1 MVADVDVAVVDV
13 AEAVDADVVDADVVD
28 ADVVDAAVA
37 TMVQPAVGCPNQSIA
52 KRENQ
57 QDVRHNKPSSVKKLI
72 ARMEITYVLCSKIVR
87 QQHAT
92 MVILCR
98 SSSPL
103 RKQIFLRDRELQVL
117 ILISTTI
124 LKWRDLVR
132 MQRTFQH

>member
-1 MVADVDVAVVDV
+1 MDVVVVDVDVAVVDV

-28 ADVVDAAVA
+28 AAVA
-37 TMVQPAVGCPNQSIA
+37 TMVQPAVGFPNQSIA

-57 QDVRHNKPSSVKKLI
+57 QDVLHNKPSSVKKLI

-103 RKQIFLRDRELQVL
+103 RNQIFLRGRELQVL

-124 LKWRDLVR
+124 LKWRDPER
-132 MQRTFQH
+132 MRRRFQH